1 MFSSTE
7 SNEDN
12 REHLNTTIITGVSI
26 IECFNHGL
34 INETEK
40 ELLCQIYPEGRFY
53 CWGTHDG
60 VTKKQFD
67 KIEDNDFVIGTTL
80 GFITIIG
87 TVSYIMERE
96 NPELGRYLWGSPD
109 WKWIFFIKDIERVNV
124 GQERP
129 FSLIG
134 YSSAYVV
141 QGLMV
146 KEHDNNNYFI
156 DLVKGTT
163 TWDEVSIHVPEGNTR
178 TISLTDEYSITKRNG
193 EVVTKNWEE
202 IIKAVRRSLRDNEIN
217 RNADNVFSY
226 FEGTLDGVENKK
238 IYYGRVQISRPTFE
252 RLYTAFKRKN
262 HIH

>member
-96 NPELGRYLWGSPD
+96 NPELGRYLWGSLD
-109 WKWIFFIKDIERVNV
+109 WKWIFFIKDIEHVNV
-124 GQERP
+124 GQDNP
-129 FSLIG
+129 FRLIG
-134 YSSAYVV
+134 YNPAYVV

-146 KEHDNNNYFI
+146 KEHDNNDRFI
-156 DLVKGTT
+156 NLVKGNT
-163 TWDEVSIHVPEGNTR
+163 TWNEVSFYVPQRNER
-178 TISLTDEYSITKRNG
+178 TIRLDDEYSITKRTG
-193 EVVTKNWEE
+193 EVVTKTWED
-202 IIKAVRRSLRDNEIN
+202 IIKAVRNSLRDNQIN
-217 RNADNVFSY
+217 RNEDTVFSY
-226 FEGTLDGVENKK
+226 FEGTLDGVEHKK
-238 IYYGRVQISRPTFE
+238 IYYGRVHISRTSFV
-252 RLYTAFKRKN
+252 RLYNAYKRKN